1 MLVILLAG
9 DVVMGTFVIVEET
22 VIFRCVENSSYCNVL
37 MIFSLSFRIIFV
49 GIFIFSD
56 RR

>member
-9 DVVMGTFVIVEET
+9 DVVMGFVIVEET
-22 VIFRCVENSSYCNVL
+22 VIFGCVENSSYCNVM
-37 MIFSLSFRIIFV
+37 MIFSLSIQIIFR
-49 GIFIFSD
+49 GILIFCD

>member
-9 DVVMGTFVIVEET
+9 DVVMGRFVIVEET
-22 VIFRCVENSSYCNVL
+22 VIFRSVENSSYCNVM
-37 MIFSLSFRIIFV
+37 MIFSLSIQIIFR
-49 GIFIFSD
+49 GILIFCD

>member
-1 MLVILLAG
+1 MLIILLAG
-9 DVVMGTFVIVEET
+9 DVVMGRFVIVEET
-22 VIFRCVENSSYCNVL
+22 MIFRSVENSSYCNVL
-37 MIFSLSFRIIFV
+37 MIFSLSFRIIFG